1 MIWFGQRNI
10 CSISQRRPC
19 CQSALTGKARDEQA
33 AKQKGQRA
41 QECCF
46 VLRTGL
52 LGWEGGGE
60 EGGRDHP
67 LSHTRRIWL
76 RAHVSSLIWQAAAM
90 CLSCFCMQ
98 FIEMESSSH
107 TSPYYWRWHT
117 QHRRRM
123 GVYVLWTVVLCSW
136 LIVGP
141 SSEFYYI
148 LVKLCKVVKHF
159 REIFFFLQLL
169 LHVSMFRGL

>member
-1 MIWFGQRNI
+1 MKWR
-10 CSISQRRPC
+10 
-19 CQSALTGKARDEQA
+19 AL
-33 AKQKGQRA
+33 
-41 QECCF
+41 
-46 VLRTGL
+46 VI
-52 LGWEGGGE
+52 
-60 EGGRDHP
+60 P
-67 LSHTRRIWL
+67 RRI
-76 RAHVSSLIWQAAAM
+76 
-90 CLSCFCMQ
+90 
-98 FIEMESSSH
+98 IEGD
-107 TSPYYWRWHT
+107 T